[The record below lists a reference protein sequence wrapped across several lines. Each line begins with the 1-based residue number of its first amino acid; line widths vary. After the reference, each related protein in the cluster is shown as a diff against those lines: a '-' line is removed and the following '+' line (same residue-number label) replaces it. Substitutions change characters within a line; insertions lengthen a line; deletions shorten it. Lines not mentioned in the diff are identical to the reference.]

1 MLRSFAGLHDLSAA
15 LIIGGKDVMLE
26 KQHIQTMNILIA
38 TPGRLLQHLDETIE
52 FDGSNLQVL
61 VLDEVDRMLDMGFKR
76 EVDEII
82 RNLPRKK
89 QTLLFSATVTKSL
102 KDLARI
108 NMSKEPEYIQI
119 HDFDHMESRMRGA
132 QGDAN

>member
-1 MLRSFAGLHDLSAA
+1 
-15 LIIGGKDVMLE
+15 MLE

-38 TPGRLLQHLDETIE
+38 TPGRLLQHLDETHD

-82 RNLPRKK
+82 KSLPRKK
-89 QTLLFSATVTKSL
+89 
-102 KDLARI
+102 
-108 NMSKEPEYIQI
+108 
-119 HDFDHMESRMRGA
+119 
-132 QGDAN
+132 